1 MSTLKSPEGL
11 VIRSFDGSDA
21 DYEAMVAIRNAI
33 WPDDPSS
40 AEVPKHSDSVRDERY
55 FFERLTVELAG
66 ETVATATCMEPFW
79 TYAPGKYHIQIGVLP
94 AYQRRGIGTAVYGHI
109 IGRLEELEQKPE
121 NLHSAARE
129 DQPHS
134 VEFLTDRGFEQKL
147 RQQVSRLD
155 VTSFDAAP
163 FADTVARLEES
174 SLVVKTLKEFE
185 AEDPDAIRK
194 LHEKFCEFMADVP
207 FFEESTE
214 APLEQFRGD
223 IAGPS
228 RLEGGF
234 LVVFDGDE
242 IVGTTN
248 LWKRLGQ
255 PGALSTGLT
264 AVARSHRRRGIAT
277 AIKVRSIE
285 FAKRIDARVI
295 QTDNEENNPM
305 YDLNVRLGFKPVP
318 AWLLFRKLLKEGAA
332 GSAQG

>member
-11 VIRSFDGSDA
+11 TIRAFDDSDR
-21 DYEAMVAIRNAI
+21 DYEAMVAICNAI
-33 WPDDPSS
+33 WPDEPGSVEGS
-40 AEVPKHSDSVRDERY
+40 KHRDSVRDKKF
-55 FFERLTVELAG
+55 FFERLAVELDG
-66 ETVATATCMEPFW
+66 EPVATATCMEPFW
-79 TYAPGKYHIQIGVLP
+79 SYAPGKYHIQIHVLP
-94 AYQRRGIGTAVYGHI
+94 EYQRRGIGTAVYDHI

-134 VEFLTDRGFEQKL
+134 VKFLTDRGFEQKL

-163 FADTVARLEES
+163 FADTVVRLEES

-214 APLEQFRGD
+214 APLEQFAGD
-223 IAGPS
+223 IAGPN

-242 IVGTTN
+242 LVGTTS
-248 LWKRLGQ
+248 LSKRLGQ
-255 PGALSTGLT
+255 PGALHTGLT
-264 AVARSHRRRGIAT
+264 AVARSHRRKGSAT

-285 FAKRIDARVI
+285 FARNIGARVI

-305 YDLNVRLGFKPVP
+305 YDLNVQLGFKPLP
-318 AWLLFRKLLKEGAA
+318 AWLLFRKLLGEEAA